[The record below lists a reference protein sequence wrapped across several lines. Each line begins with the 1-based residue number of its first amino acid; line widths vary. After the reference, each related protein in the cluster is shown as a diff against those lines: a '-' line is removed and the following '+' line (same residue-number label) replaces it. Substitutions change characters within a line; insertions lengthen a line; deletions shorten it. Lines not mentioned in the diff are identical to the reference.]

1 MSAREAYIAGRSG
14 GSRPST
20 KQTRGSDPS
29 ETQKNEQEQQREQS
43 AYDAGQ
49 QERQREQR
57 ATITKEKGVGAEGGL
72 TPEELQQARNIASGK
87 GDIDTFKDPYDVLTR
102 QQEITAGYPK
112 TALEKLQEAS
122 GVKLLNPTLQLMGI
136 GAKALQGLLDK
147 TFKPQVSDFS
157 NPNFLAVLDA
167 AFKSGR
173 LDKEKYT
180 EKYKDLLDDVY
191 GDQSK
196 DPEMQTK
203 LLEEG
208 IGSLDSESL
217 FNLAMEQATEGVL
230 PGSGTQRITNPEA
243 FYEDFTPQT
252 SGDLANLAGL
262 DVSSNPALA
271 DRIFAAR
278 MELDRMGKDMFG
290 NTQGNANQGG
300 GGGTY
305 VPPTTTPDDPIIPQD
320 PTLPPG
326 VTPPTT
332 TPKYPGSVVTDYT
345 QLGLPNIYGNQ
356 QMPNYATFNRAGSM
370 PVGLQDYLDNLRK
383 RFGIG

>member
-1 MSAREAYIAGRSG
+1 
-14 GSRPST
+14 
-20 KQTRGSDPS
+20 
-29 ETQKNEQEQQREQS
+29 
-43 AYDAGQ
+43 
-49 QERQREQR
+49 
-57 ATITKEKGVGAEGGL
+57 
-72 TPEELQQARNIASGK
+72 
-87 GDIDTFKDPYDVLTR
+87 
-102 QQEITAGYPK
+102 
-112 TALEKLQEAS
+112 
-122 GVKLLNPTLQLMGI
+122 VKLASPTLQFMGI

-167 AFKSGR
+167 AFRSGR
-173 LDKEKYT
+173 LNKDDYT
-180 EKYKDLLDDVY
+180 EKYEDLLDDVY
-191 GDQSK
+191 SGQAKED
-196 DPEMQTK
+196 
-203 LLEEG
+203 LEAG
-208 IGSLDSESL
+208 LGSLDSKGM
-217 FNLAMEQATEGVL
+217 FDLAMEEATANVE
-230 PGSGTQRITNPEA
+230 PGSGTQRITDPEA

-262 DVSSNPALA
+262 DVSSNSALA

-290 NTQGNANQGG
+290 NTQGG

-305 VPPTTTPDDPIIPQD
+305 VPPATTPPATTPPATTDPN
-320 PTLPPG
+320 PTLPIN
-326 VTPPTT
+326 TTSTT
-332 TPKYPGSVVTDYT
+332 TPKFPDSVVRDYT